1 MANLVATRYSN
12 VAILNFSGSSADVE
26 SPLRRPKQSDFSSS
40 EPYFVNQDAV
50 SLPDKPLI
58 DSISG
63 TNSFS
68 ACAWNATKHRKRGR
82 SAESSLS
89 INFRPPVSPSDH
101 ISNELQE
108 ISAQLI
114 SEGQSPQPK
123 TNSFSSL
130 TKTDAMNIAADKS
143 VDTLHSTCDV
153 SSEHLASQFRDLPG
167 SYTQYEIPDI
177 ADEPSINSVSSGS
190 TRSLSPKHRPSLKNN
205 PYLNDS
211 NNKRKYS

>member
-1 MANLVATRYSN
+1 M
-12 VAILNFSGSSADVE
+12 
-26 SPLRRPKQSDFSSS
+26 
-40 EPYFVNQDAV
+40 

-58 DSISG
+58 NSTSG

-68 ACAWNATKHRKRGR
+68 ACAWNAPKNRKRGR

-89 INFRPPVSPSDH
+89 INVRPPVAPSDY

-108 ISAQLI
+108 ISAQLT

-123 TNSFSSL
+123 TNSFLSL
-130 TKTDAMNIAADKS
+130 TKRDVMNIAADKS
-143 VDTLHSTCDV
+143 VDTLHSTSDV
-153 SSEHLASQFRDLPG
+153 SSEHIASQFRNLPV

-190 TRSLSPKHRPSLKNN
+190 TRSLSPIHRPPLKNN

-211 NNKRKYS
+211 NNKRKYSYNKRKY